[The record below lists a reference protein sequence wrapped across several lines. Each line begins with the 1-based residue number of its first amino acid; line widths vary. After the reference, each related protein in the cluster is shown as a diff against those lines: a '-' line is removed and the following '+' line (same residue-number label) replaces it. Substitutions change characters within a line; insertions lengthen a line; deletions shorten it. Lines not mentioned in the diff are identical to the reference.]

1 MSEPIIVL
9 ENATYAY
16 PGKPA
21 LRGLDLRVG
30 RGEVLGL
37 LGPNG
42 SGKTTLMH
50 LLNGLVPC
58 AGGLARVLGLDPWND
73 RVALQ
78 RALASVPEHPEVYPW
93 MKVRQYVSFY
103 RRCYSGW
110 DTAYVQSQLD
120 RFGVPLDDRLG
131 GLSRGQK
138 GLVSLFA
145 ALGRRGRVLL
155 LDDPTLGLDVLA
167 RRHLYR
173 TIVEELCDREVTT
186 VFATHLPA
194 EVEGVLTHLAFL
206 QAGRVVE
213 AGPVQEV
220 KARHAGTG
228 TAPSVEDL
236 YIALMGGD
244 HVA

>member
-1 MSEPIIVL
+1 MSDTIIEL
-9 ENATYAY
+9 ERVAFAY
-16 PGKPA
+16 PGKA
-21 LRGLDLRVG
+21 VLRGLDLQVA
-30 RGEVLGL
+30 RGAVVGL

-50 LLNGLVPC
+50 LLNGLAPC
-58 AGGLARVLGLDPWND
+58 REGSLRVLGLDPWKD

-78 RALASVPEHPEVYPW
+78 RSLASVPEHPELYPW
-93 MKVRQYVSFY
+93 MRVRQFLAFY
-103 RRCYSGW
+103 RRCYPGW
-110 DTAYVQSQLD
+110 DEAYVRTHLD
-120 RFGVPLDDRLG
+120 RFGVPAGDRLG

-138 GLVSLFA
+138 GLVSLFS
-145 ALGRRGRVLL
+145 ALGRKGRVLL

-173 TIVEELCDREVTT
+173 TIVEELCEREVTT

-213 AGPVQEV
+213 AGSVEEV
-220 KARHAGTG
+220 KARHVRDGVS
-228 TAPSVEDL
+228 PSVEDL